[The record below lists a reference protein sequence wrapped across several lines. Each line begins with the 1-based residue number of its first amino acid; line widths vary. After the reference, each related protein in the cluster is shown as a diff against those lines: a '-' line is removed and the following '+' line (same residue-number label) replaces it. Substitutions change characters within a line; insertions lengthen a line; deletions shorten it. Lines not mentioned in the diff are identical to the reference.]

1 MISNGGYPMKMMF
14 EVENEITL
22 RFIINLDYGL
32 DSQILSELLT
42 SWRELLKLFMIQKER
57 NNFISTSKRNL
68 QSIQN

>member
-32 DSQILSELLT
+32 DSQILSELKT
-42 SWRELLKLFMIQKER
+42 SWRELIKLFMTQKES